1 MLVMEYSVKLLTG
14 QKEYTIIILL
24 CLTVTE
30 ALVSPISLIV
40 MLVNYHLM
48 IAMEMKKILV
58 QATEKLGGPE

>member
-1 MLVMEYSVKLLTG
+1 
-14 QKEYTIIILL
+14 
-24 CLTVTE
+24 VTE

>member
-1 MLVMEYSVKLLTG
+1 MEYSVKLLIG

-58 QATEKLGGPE
+58 QATEKLGDPE